1 MLIKIQNIEEE
12 CSYLEDEVEELRRK
26 INRMLK
32 DEKQDKEKAREL
44 HELEKEG
51 YRSGNLLQMTDLKT
65 FLLTIK

>member
-1 MLIKIQNIEEE
+1 MLIKIQNIEDE

-44 HELEKEG
+44 HEQEKEG

-65 FLLTIK
+65 ILLTIK